1 MTEDKFADEMLSDDE
16 LDQIAGGTD
25 DQTTDDNM
33 FLYEHGLVDVVVC
46 DSSKDVDAGWAKAGI
61 TCVTKFFS
69 DNQYFIG
76 GKSISRNEAYD
87 IVKSKFKKIRN
98 VEDAGLQ
105 FCVPDS

>member
-25 DQTTDDNM
+25 DQTIDDNI
-33 FLYEHGLVDVVVC
+33 FLYEHGLMDVVSA
-46 DSSKDVDAGWAKAGI
+46 SSDDVYAGWTKAGI
-61 TCVTKFFS
+61 NCVTKSFS
-69 DNQYFIG
+69 DNQYFID

-98 VEDAGLQ
+98 VEDADFQ
-105 FCVPDS
+105 FCVPYS